1 MVPNTPVDTGIELF
15 GRRIQLPLLTGP
27 IVSLRAQFHPED
39 DIRDYNRKR
48 IEACREEGVYQCF
61 GDGLFDGVTEDA
73 AEASKN
79 SGGIGI
85 PILNPFSQ
93 EEILKKIELCKTG
106 DPVAMGIVIDSAGL
120 PHLKSR
126 PDAGTKTPEQI
137 RKLKAAVDCSFI
149 VKAC

>member
-27 IVSLRAQFHPED
+27 IGSLRAQFHPED
-39 DIRDYNRKR
+39 DIRDYNRKC

-93 EEILKKIELCKTG
+93 EEILKKIEPCKTG
-106 DPVAMGIVIDSAGL
+106 DPVAMVSSLTAQGF
-120 PHLKSR
+120 R
-126 PDAGTKTPEQI
+126 T
-137 RKLKAAVDCSFI
+137 LKADPTRARKRLSRYASS
-149 VKAC
+149 KPPLTAYLS

>member
-1 MVPNTPVDTGIELF
+1 M
-15 GRRIQLPLLTGP
+15 
-27 IVSLRAQFHPED
+27 
-39 DIRDYNRKR
+39 
-48 IEACREEGVYQCF
+48 YQCF

-106 DPVAMGIVIDSAGL
+106 DPVAMGIVIDGAGL
-120 PHLKSR
+120 P
-126 PDAGTKTPEQI
+126 T
-137 RKLKAAVDCSFI
+137 LKADPTRARKRPSRYASS
-149 VKAC
+149 KPPLTAHLS